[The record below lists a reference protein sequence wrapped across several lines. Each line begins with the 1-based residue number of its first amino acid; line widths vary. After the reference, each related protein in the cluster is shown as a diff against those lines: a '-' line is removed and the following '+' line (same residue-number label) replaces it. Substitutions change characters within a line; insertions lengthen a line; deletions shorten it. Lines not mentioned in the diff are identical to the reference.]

1 MNFFMRKLLLIV
13 RKVTVHDFVKYSV
26 EYLPPLLENL
36 PYLFDVRH
44 FENYIDSQLH
54 QLFNDTGTDF
64 GKGVY
69 FARDA
74 SFSVGYANRSQ
85 AGVGNRCMYVA
96 KVLVGQY
103 CKGTNRQ
110 AVIPPP
116 KDPSKPE
123 ELFDSVV
130 NDSGNPS
137 IFVVFFDSQCYP
149 EYLIKF

>member
-26 EYLPPLLENL
+26 EYLPPLLGNL

-44 FENYIDSQLH
+44 FENYSDSQLY

-64 GKGVY
+64 GRGVY

-85 AGVGNRCMYVA
+85 AGVGNRCMYVT

-103 CKGTNRQ
+103 CKGTSRQ

-130 NDSGNPS
+130 NDAGNPS
-137 IFVVFFDSQCYP
+137 IFVVFFDNQCYP

>member
-44 FENYIDSQLH
+44 FENYSDGQLY

-64 GKGVY
+64 GRGVY

-85 AGVGNRCMYVA
+85 AGVGDRCMYVA

-103 CKGTNRQ
+103 CKGTSRQ

-130 NDSGNPS
+130 NDAGNPS

>member
-1 MNFFMRKLLLIV
+1 MNFFMRKLLFIV
-13 RKVTVHDFVKYSV
+13 RTVTVHDFVKYSV
-26 EYLPPLLENL
+26 EYLPPLRENL
-36 PYLFDVRH
+36 PYLF
-44 FENYIDSQLH
+44 ENYINSQLY

-85 AGVGNRCMYVA
+85 VGVGNRCMYVA

-110 AVIPPP
+110 SVVPPP

-123 ELFDSVV
+123 VLFDSVV
-130 NDSGNPS
+130 NDAGNPS
-137 IFVVFFDSQCYP
+137 IFVVFFDNQCYP

>member
-1 MNFFMRKLLLIV
+1 MYVIFIHYIN
-13 RKVTVHDFVKYSV
+13 S
-26 EYLPPLLENL
+26 PL
-36 PYLFDVRH
+36 Y
-44 FENYIDSQLH
+44 

-74 SFSVGYANRSQ
+74 SFSVGYANGSQ
-85 AGVGNRCMYVA
+85 VGVSNRCMYVA

-130 NDSGNPS
+130 NDAGNPS
-137 IFVVFFDSQCYP
+137 IFVVFFDNQCYP

>member
-26 EYLPPLLENL
+26 EYPPPLLENL
-36 PYLFDVRH
+36 PYLFYVRH
-44 FENYIDSQLH
+44 FENYIDSQLY

-130 NDSGNPS
+130 NDAGNPS

-149 EYLIKF
+149 GYLIKF